1 VLSPGWPR
9 WLKGSERASCG
20 ATRAAIKMPVVV
32 QWQNTAIAEMEKG
45 LRRPGFDTPAGSS
58 F

>member
-1 VLSPGWPR
+1 
-9 WLKGSERASCG
+9 
-20 ATRAAIKMPVVV
+20 MPVVV
-32 QWQNTAIAEMEKG
+32 QWQNTAIAEMDKG